1 MITALRTKQPGFT
14 LLEVL
19 LGMSI
24 MSVMMLLL
32 FASLRICVQNWNA
45 GEKKIAQVSQSA
57 IIQNFLQS
65 KLHATVPL
73 DGDFLE
79 EPQFSF
85 QGSQDQIQFVV
96 AMPASAGRLG
106 LQLFKMNL
114 QPSGRGEP
122 GSYLQV
128 EMQPFF
134 PQEEGEEQ
142 GVEKPVIILR
152 KIKSLK
158 FAYFGFDNAAE
169 DSDSSWQ
176 NDWLEK
182 ENLPSLVSVDVELAN
197 GEVWPQLVVSLKVDT
212 AFGESGNRNS
222 KPDSSFG
229 IVGGKL
235 VNVDENE

>member
-1 MITALRTKQPGFT
+1 MKIVRQAKQPGFT

-45 GEKKIAQVSQSA
+45 GEKKIAQVSQAA

-73 DGDFLE
+73 DGAFLE
-79 EPQFSF
+79 EAQFSF
-85 QGSQDQIQFVV
+85 QGSQDQIQFVA

-114 QPSGRGEP
+114 QPSGRGEQ

-128 EMQPFF
+128 EIQPFF
-134 PQEEGEEQ
+134 PQGEGEEQ

-152 KIKSLK
+152 KIQRLQ
-158 FAYFGFDNAAE
+158 FAYFGSENAAKN
-169 DSDSSWQ
+169 SDSSWQ

-182 ENLPSLVSVDVELAN
+182 ESLPKLVSIDIELVN
-197 GEVWPQLVVSLKVDT
+197 GEVWPQLVVALKVDT
-212 AFGESGNRNS
+212 AFGEMG
-222 KPDSSFG
+222 KPDPSFG
-229 IVGGKL
+229 IVNGVF
-235 VNVDENE
+235 VNID

>member
-1 MITALRTKQPGFT
+1 MKIVRQAKQPGFT

-45 GEKKIAQVSQSA
+45 GEKKIAQVSQAA

-79 EPQFSF
+79 EAQFSF
-85 QGSQDQIQFVV
+85 QGSQDQIQFVA

-114 QPSGRGEP
+114 QPSSRGEQ

-134 PQEEGEEQ
+134 PQGEGEEQ

-152 KIKSLK
+152 KIQRLK
-158 FAYFGFDNAAE
+158 FAYFGSDNAAKN
-169 DSDSSWQ
+169 SDSSWQ

-182 ENLPSLVSVDVELAN
+182 ESLPRLVSIDIELVN
-197 GEVWPQLVVSLKVDT
+197 GEVWPQLVVALKVDT
-212 AFGESGNRNS
+212 AFGESG
-222 KPDSSFG
+222 KPDRSFG
-229 IVGGKL
+229 IKDGKF
-235 VNVDENE
+235 VF